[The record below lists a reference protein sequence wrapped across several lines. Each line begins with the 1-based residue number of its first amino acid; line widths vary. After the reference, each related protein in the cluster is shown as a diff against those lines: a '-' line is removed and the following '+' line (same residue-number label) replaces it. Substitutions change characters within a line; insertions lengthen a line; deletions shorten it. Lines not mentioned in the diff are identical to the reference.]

1 VPCTGNGI
9 EYERVGDR
17 RMSIVISVKTSDGLI
32 LAANSLTAYL
42 DSATQPPR
50 KIFNNAHRIFDLSDC
65 APLGA
70 VAFGIGGIGPDSIAS
85 LSVGLRERMRRELT
99 VAESG
104 AARTVQDVARHARSI
119 FFEESYLRAY
129 PNPLPGFKMGYRVC
143 GFSADTLSPEI
154 WEFTIEGAVCNGPY
168 EVQPHGKLGISWA
181 GEIDVL
187 DRLLL
192 GQEGGVR
199 AALLERGYT
208 EEEVQGIYLEII
220 ARLGDGSEAR
230 LTSTSAAVGTAKF
243 LIELAP
249 SLLAPS
255 PKTHAR
261 AFVEIAAITRQRGF
275 HWILRRQH
283 ADGDMGNPR
292 AQPSLASS

>member
-1 VPCTGNGI
+1 
-9 EYERVGDR
+9 
-17 RMSIVISVKTSDGLI
+17 MK
-32 LAANSLTAYL
+32 
-42 DSATQPPR
+42 
-50 KIFNNAHRIFDLSDC
+50 K
-65 APLGA
+65 
-70 VAFGIGGIGPDSIAS
+70 
-85 LSVGLRERMRRELT
+85 ELT

-104 AARTVQDVARHARSI
+104 SARTVRDVARHARSL
-119 FFEESYLRAY
+119 FFEESYLKAY
-129 PNPLPGFKMGYRVC
+129 PNPLPEFKLGYRVC
-143 GFSADTLSPEI
+143 GFSAGALSPEI
-154 WEFTIEGAVCNGPY
+154 WEFTIEGAICNGPY
-168 EVQPHGKLGISWA
+168 EVQPHGKLGINWA

-230 LTSTSAAVGTAKF
+230 LTSTSAAVRTAKF

-255 PKTHAR
+255 PKTQAR
-261 AFVEIAAITRQRGF
+261 EFVEIAAITHQRGF

-283 ADGDMGNPR
+283 ADGDMANLHV
-292 AQPSLASS
+292 QSSLTSS